1 MLVRVGDG
9 RSPRDHPS
17 FAVTVVPL
25 PPDAVSPVTRT
36 VAPTVAG
43 TAAKVAEVAFGPTI
57 ITSSRPLAVDRR
69 ALLTHDRDLAGQVP
83 VRDAAGVVAA
93 MTI

>member
-9 RSPRDHPS
+9 RSPRDPSS
-17 FAVTVVPL
+17 FAVTVGPL

-57 ITSSRPLAVDRR
+57 ITSSRPLALDRC
-69 ALLTHDRDLAGQVP
+69 ALLTHDLAGHVP
-83 VRDAAGVVAA
+83 VRETVGVVAA